1 MRLTSEFV
9 QTVRKRIAE
18 NPFSDTAV
26 MARELHMPEA
36 YVLMALP
43 ISMRMRVHAADI
55 EAMWE
60 GVARMEH
67 VTVTSA
73 PETRNSND
81 TLVALCPAQETVG
94 FVWLVSLSLGLG
106 DAFEHSIRI
115 FDVAGAPLVSVTLVG
130 PEGSG
135 DEQIFLALKT
145 LYGIIPKPPKRHA
158 CKGCGRCTPET
169 CCKGKGHHG
178 HHGEHHHKHNH
189 GPEPHLEPVTASAC
203 A

>member
-9 QTVRKRIAE
+9 QAVRKRIAE

-26 MARELHMPEA
+26 MARNLRMPEA
-36 YVLMALP
+36 YVVMAMP

-55 EAMWE
+55 EAMWQ
-60 GVARMEH
+60 GIDDMKH
-67 VTVTSA
+67 VTMNPAPQVGNSHEAVSA
-73 PETRNSND
+73 E
-81 TLVALCPAQETVG
+81 CPVQEAVG

-106 DAFEHSIRI
+106 DACEHSIRI
-115 FDVAGAPLVSVTLVG
+115 FDVTGDHLVSITLAG

-135 DEQIFLALKT
+135 DEQVFLALKT

-169 CCKGKGHHG
+169 CCKGKGHHHG
-178 HHGEHHHKHNH
+178 HHHEHHHA
-189 GPEPHLEPVTASAC
+189 PEPHLEPAVASA
-203 A
+203 